1 MALLTTS
8 TQSPDAVVA
17 DVLVVAVGKSEFGPV
32 LLPGSEDVDSA
43 LGGRLAAVLTDLG
56 ASGDEGEVTRFASL
70 GATAAPVIA
79 VVGLGTLEGAPADD
93 VLRRAAGAAT
103 QALTGRTTVA
113 YSLPGSTAVVAEGA
127 LLAAY
132 SIKTPSPGKGPVEN
146 IIILGDGEVPGRSEI
161 LARAVNLAR
170 DLGNL
175 PSNLLPPAMLADR
188 AVSEAADTGI
198 EVTVLTETELA
209 AEGFGG
215 ILGVGQGSANPPR
228 LVRLAWSPAG
238 ATKTVALVGKGIT
251 FDSGGLSLKP
261 SVSMEYMKIDMAGS
275 AAVLGAVLAAA
286 RLELPI
292 AVTGWLAL
300 AENMPSSTATKPGDV
315 HTMYGGKTVE
325 ILNTDAE
332 GRLVLAD
339 ALVRASEENPDLIID
354 IATLTGAQV
363 VALGQRITGL
373 MGNDDD
379 LIAGLIA
386 AGTAAG
392 EPLWNMPFP
401 PELRKAIDSSVADLS
416 NVAPGG
422 NRDGGMLTA
431 GTFLREFVGDGI
443 AWAHLDIAGP
453 GWNGG
458 EPYGFTP
465 RGATGVMIRTLVGLL
480 EQLASEIA
488 GRS

>member
-1 MALLTTS
+1 MASLSTS
-8 TQSPDAVVA
+8 TLSPDAVVA

-43 LGGRLAAVLTDLG
+43 LGGRLVAVLTDLG

-79 VVGLGTLEGAPADD
+79 VVGLGALAGAPADD

-103 QALTGRTTVA
+103 RALTGRTTVA
-113 YSLPGSTAVVAEGA
+113 YSLPGSTAVVSEGA

-132 SIKTPSPGKGPVEN
+132 SVKAPTPGKGPVEN
-146 IIILGDGEVPGRSEI
+146 IIILGDGDAATRSEI
-161 LARAVNLAR
+161 LALSVNLAR

-175 PSNLLPPAMLADR
+175 PSNLLTPSILADR
-188 AVSEAADTGI
+188 AVSEVDGSGI
-198 EVTVLTETELA
+198 EVTVFTEAELEA
-209 AEGFGG
+209 GGFGG
-215 ILGVGQGSANPPR
+215 IIGVGKGSANPPR
-228 LVRLAWSPAG
+228 LVRLAWSPEG

-292 AVTGWLAL
+292 AVTSWMAL

-339 ALVRASEENPDLIID
+339 ALTRAGEENPDAIVD

-373 MGNDDD
+373 MGNDPE
-379 LIAGLIA
+379 LLAELA
-386 AGTAAG
+386 AAG
-392 EPLWNMPFP
+392 EDAGEPMWNMPFP
-401 PELRKAIDSSVADLS
+401 PELRKGLDSAVADLT

-431 GTFLREFVGDGI
+431 GTFLREFVAEGI
-443 AWAHLDIAGP
+443 DWAHLDIAGP

-465 RGATGVMIRTLVGLL
+465 RGATGVMVRTLVGLL
-480 EQLASEIA
+480 ERLAA
-488 GRS
+488 K